1 MSIANDLMAASLK
14 TVGANCKI
22 FMYGGQGTQY
32 FQMGRQLYEENPV
45 FRRQLDAC
53 SAIVE
58 PELGQSLAQ
67 ILYDDRR
74 QSHEPFN
81 AIIHT
86 HPALFSIGYSLT
98 AVMRAAGIE
107 PGAVLGYSLGE
118 YIGLTVA
125 GCLSWEDGLRL
136 VMRQAQ
142 IFAND
147 CPLGGMMSV
156 LAPLAHFDQYPHV
169 YQGVELAGVNFATN
183 FCVAGPRAALAR
195 VKTHLTE
202 MGVLSQD
209 LPVQYP
215 FHSSYIESV
224 RCKIMATAD
233 GVAMRPPH
241 MPYYSPAYGRMIEAS
256 DLVNPGDYIWTIV
269 RQKVDF
275 HALMRTLAS
284 AVSANFFVDLSA
296 TGSLANFIKYMSLD
310 AKRYRHAINQFGKD
324 VASFSTLLQELGI
337 ENVPHT

>member
-1 MSIANDLMAASLK
+1 MKAPMSIVNDLMAAPKSG
-14 TVGANCKI
+14 GANCTL

-32 FQMGRQLYEENPV
+32 FQMGRQLYDENPV

-58 PELGQSLAQ
+58 PELGQSLVQ

-74 QSHEPFN
+74 QSHEPFD
-81 AIIHT
+81 AMIHT

-98 AVMRAAGIE
+98 AVLRAAGIE

-142 IFAND
+142 IFANH

-169 YQGVELAGVNFATN
+169 YQGVELAGVNFAKN

-215 FHSSYIESV
+215 FHSSYIEST
-224 RCKIMATAD
+224 KGPIMASAD
-233 GVAMRPPH
+233 GVAMHPPRISC
-241 MPYYSPAYGRMIEAS
+241 YSSAYGRMIEAS
-256 DLVNPGDYIWTIV
+256 DLVNPGDYIWNIV
-269 RQKVDF
+269 RQQVNF
-275 HALMRTLAS
+275 YALMRMLAS

-310 AKRYRHAINQFGKD
+310 IKRYRHAINQFGKD
-324 VASFSTLLQELGI
+324 AASLST
-337 ENVPHT
+337 